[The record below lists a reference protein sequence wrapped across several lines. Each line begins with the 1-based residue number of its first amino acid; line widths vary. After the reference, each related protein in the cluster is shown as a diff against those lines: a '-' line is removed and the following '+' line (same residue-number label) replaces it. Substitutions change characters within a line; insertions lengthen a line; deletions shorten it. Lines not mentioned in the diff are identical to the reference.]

1 MLYPPLAQ
9 LCAWYSWMHRDQ
21 ASLAINPLTRC
32 LFTSREKEAS
42 TPVII
47 PSDHITFSFFWLE
60 GAHITIVPLYL
71 LSAVMHVSLALL
83 KTLGNGRPIISYPTL
98 RPSRICHSSHPPFS
112 HSIDCYFSV
121 RYHSD
126 YTRLSPGWY
135 IRDLSYPVITSP
147 QLPVSEDFSNTISY
161 LCCFISLIN
170 QECVKANPEDSRA
183 GVSRPTIKK

>member
-1 MLYPPLAQ
+1 MLYPSLAQ

-47 PSDHITFSFFWLE
+47 PSDHITFSSSLLG
-60 GAHITIVPLYL
+60 GAYITIVL
-71 LSAVMHVSLALL
+71 LHLLLTGMHASLALL

-98 RPSRICHSSHPPFS
+98 RPSRVCHSSRPPFS
-112 HSIDCYFSV
+112 RFVDCHFPLRGS
-121 RYHSD
+121 SD
-126 YTRLSPGWY
+126 WTRLSPGWY

-147 QLPVSEDFSNTISY
+147 QLPVSEDFSVTISY
-161 LCCFISLIN
+161 LCCILLLIN